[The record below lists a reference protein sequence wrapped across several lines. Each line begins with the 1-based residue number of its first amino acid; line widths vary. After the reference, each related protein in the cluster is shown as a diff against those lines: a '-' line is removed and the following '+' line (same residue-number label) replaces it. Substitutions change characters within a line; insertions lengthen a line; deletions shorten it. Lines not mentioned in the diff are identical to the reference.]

1 MIKGHGELFKV
12 QRETGDIELKQNLE
26 GHNRE
31 YQLLIAAYDKGSSL
45 YKIVHHT
52 TVNNPF
58 SGITPCRTDVTVHVK
73 VIDRSM
79 PIFEKQFY
87 SDIVPENV
95 ELHSPLSVS
104 VQAESPLGRKLIYSI
119 TKGNDLEEFALDFNT
134 GKYGSLKL
142 QTVLLWSS
150 KCCTFPLVM
159 ALNLVS
165 FLLITYSNDDNN
177 E

>member
-1 MIKGHGELFKV
+1 MIKVESKLSHKLS
-12 QRETGDIELKQNLE
+12 
-26 GHNRE
+26 
-31 YQLLIAAYDKGSSL
+31 A
-45 YKIVHHT
+45 T
-52 TVNNPF
+52 TFTTF

-119 TKGNDLEEFALDFNT
+119 TKGNEMEEFALDFNT
-134 GKYGSLKL
+134 GK
-142 QTVLLWSS
+142 
-150 KCCTFPLVM
+150 
-159 ALNLVS
+159 
-165 FLLITYSNDDNN
+165 
-177 E
+177 